1 MILKSALRL
10 HDKPFGLQLDK
21 LGLYVASCFGLII
34 MSYVRA
40 RSYPVEFGCVVNL

>member
-1 MILKSALRL
+1 MILKSALWL

-34 MSYVRA
+34 IPYVRA
-40 RSYPVEFGCVVNL
+40 RSYPVQFGCAINL